1 MRLNRLKA
9 SARTSIRAV
18 PGRLNDRA
26 MRKSTLVWYGLRNV
40 LRSSDGMRVLPPAP
54 RMPVEIFVVGAGV
67 PLTKFVNGAPADAV
81 MIGANV
87 KWSNHTLSTCGCH
100 TALKLKR
107 CGTSKFEMASSAARS
122 YGFSTLFPDVNVC
135 DDWPLSRDRENV

>member
-26 MRKSTLVWYGLRNV
+26 MRKSTFVWYGLRNV
-40 LRSSDGMRVLPPAP
+40 LRSSDGRRLLPPAP
-54 RMPVEIFVVGAGV
+54 RMPVEMRFAGGGV
-67 PLTKFVNGAPADAV
+67 PLMKFENGEPADAV
-81 MIGANV
+81 MTGANV
-87 KWSNHTLSTCGCH
+87 KWSRNTLSTRGCH

-107 CGTSKFEMASSAARS
+107 CGMSKFEMAS
-122 YGFSTLFPDVNVC
+122 
-135 DDWPLSRDRENV
+135 